1 MAEPKEKPKKGAIK
15 VGQYVWVKD
24 AAIAGSDLF
33 TKGRVDAID
42 DKGKVT
48 VETTNGTKTQQLEL
62 PLAECFQP
70 HPGDDCPDHCQ
81 LMYLSQP
88 TLLENTRVRFMAD
101 KIYTYVGNI
110 LVVVNPFRRLEHILG
125 PSIMAQCK
133 GKKLWNASCGPHSY
147 AVAEQVCDAAPQ
159 PRAMRVLGFFPA
171 SLAPLLSVRMCPKQR
186 RRRRC
191 GIDGSCAAVAAAASS
206 SQQQPA
212 AASSSSQQPAAAAA
226 ASSGGGSS
234 GCRSLVMSD
243 TR

>member
-1 MAEPKEKPKKGAIK
+1 MAPKKGGLK
-15 VGQYVWVKD
+15 VGAYVWVKD
-24 AAIAGSDLF
+24 PAIAGTDLF
-33 TKGRVDAID
+33 TKGAILAID
-42 DKGKVT
+42 DKGKAT
-48 VETTNGTKTQQLEL
+48 VETSNGIKTQELIL
-62 PLAECFQP
+62 PLSECHMP
-70 HPGDDCPDHCQ
+70 HPADDVPDHCQ

-206 SQQQPA
+206 GGSSSQQPPA
-212 AASSSSQQPAAAAA
+212 ASSQQPAAAA
-226 ASSGGGSS
+226 SSQQPRRQQRLPQPG
-234 GCRSLVMSD
+234 D
-243 TR
+243 E